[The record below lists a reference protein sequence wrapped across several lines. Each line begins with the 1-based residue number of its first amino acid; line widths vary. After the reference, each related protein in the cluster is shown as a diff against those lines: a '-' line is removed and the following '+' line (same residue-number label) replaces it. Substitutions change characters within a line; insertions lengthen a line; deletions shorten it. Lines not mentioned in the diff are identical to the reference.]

1 MEELNLEGL
10 IAMVETGTPDADPL
24 QRLTEAVIL
33 GARLQETSDDLVDHF
48 VTGARAAGASWADI
62 GEAMG
67 VTRQAA
73 QKRFVGRTRGRGKG
87 WSLFTRFGEQPRAI
101 VRRAVAIAHSRG
113 DDHVGTEHLV
123 LGLLDDDG
131 GLIATMVDA
140 DTLEVIRTAAAGPD
154 RPHDRPT
161 RGHIPFA
168 ADAKKTLELSL
179 RETIRANQKTI
190 EEQHIIL
197 ALLRTDSPGQ
207 RALAAGGI
215 TYQGFAT
222 WSEQNLP

>member
-1 MEELNLEGL
+1 MERL
-10 IAMVETGTPDADPL
+10 IAMVESGTPDADPL

-33 GARLQETSDDLVDHF
+33 GARIQETSDDLVDHF
-48 VTGARAAGASWADI
+48 VTGAREAGASWADI

-101 VRRAVAIAHSRG
+101 VRHAVAIAHSRG

-123 LGLLDDDG
+123 LGLLADDG

-140 DTLEVIRTAAAGPD
+140 DTQEVIRTAAAGPD
-154 RPHDRPT
+154 RPKDGPA

-207 RALAAGGI
+207 RALDAGGI
-215 TYQGFAT
+215 TYQGFAG
-222 WSEQNLP
+222 WWEQNLP